1 MSDRVR
7 VTVTV
12 YPSQPSNSDAL
23 TRMLKAQEL
32 DAEQQLDRETAE
44 VSFDST
50 MFKGQESR
58 SVDSA
63 LLATCGCGSCQR
75 FFSHTAGR

>member
-1 MSDRVR
+1 
-7 VTVTV
+7 
-12 YPSQPSNSDAL
+12 
-23 TRMLKAQEL
+23 MLKAQEL

-63 LLATCGCGSCQR
+63 LQPSV
-75 FFSHTAGR
+75 

>member
-1 MSDRVR
+1 
-7 VTVTV
+7 
-12 YPSQPSNSDAL
+12 
-23 TRMLKAQEL
+23 MLKAQEL
-32 DAEQQLDRETAE
+32 DAEQQLDRATAE

-63 LLATCGCGSCQR
+63 LQPSV
-75 FFSHTAGR
+75 

>member
-1 MSDRVR
+1 M
-7 VTVTV
+7 
-12 YPSQPSNSDAL
+12 YPSQPSDSDEL

-50 MFKGQESR
+50 MLKGQESR

-63 LLATCGCGSCQR
+63 LQPSV
-75 FFSHTAGR
+75 